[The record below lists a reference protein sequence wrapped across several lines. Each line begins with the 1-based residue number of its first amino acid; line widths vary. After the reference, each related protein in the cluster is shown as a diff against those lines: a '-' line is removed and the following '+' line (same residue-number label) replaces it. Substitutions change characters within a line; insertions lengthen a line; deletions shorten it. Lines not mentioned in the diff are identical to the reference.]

1 MRYWRVPPCA
11 RLQPRVLCYFAA
23 LPSPTRESAA
33 RLPADVDLLL
43 PDGYAELVFIL
54 NASYERRAVG
64 ENAQCGVMHSSY
76 MIGGRSHSVLT
87 RTFGGLVVLGVKLDP
102 RVLRVLIGTPL
113 SEFRDATLSLRDL
126 NNKALLDL
134 EDALAGARSVAE
146 IKSMFDRFF
155 LKTLRDFR
163 PGRTIVDHLLQD
175 VQRERGAFSIM
186 QWMREQGTDSRNF
199 EKRFCSWIGMTPKR
213 YARIV
218 RFKHSYYRFLSGEAR
233 RGAIGSHLDDY
244 YDQSHFHR
252 DFRYFVGV
260 APSIEL
266 STAMPPTTDISN
278 HLIQSEFETSS
289 GKKAV
294 ANGGRTALTA
304 IQ

>member
-1 MRYWRVPPCA
+1 MRYWRVPPSA
-11 RLQPRVLCYFAA
+11 RLQPHVLCYFAA
-23 LPSPTRESAA
+23 LQSPTRESAE
-33 RLPADVDLLL
+33 RLPADIDLLL

-54 NASYERRAVG
+54 NAGYERRVVG
-64 ENAQCGVMHSSY
+64 EKVQCDVMHSSY
-76 MIGGRSHSVLT
+76 IIGGRSHSVLT

-126 NNKALLDL
+126 NNKPLLDL
-134 EDALAGARSVAE
+134 EDALAGAQSVAE
-146 IKSMFDRFF
+146 VGSTFDRFF
-155 LKTLRDFR
+155 LKALTDFR
-163 PGRTIVDHLLQD
+163 PSKTIVDHLLQD

-186 QWMREQGTDSRNF
+186 QWMRDQGTDSRNF

-218 RFKHSYYRFLSGEAR
+218 RFKHSYYRFLSGEAK
-233 RGAIGSHLDDY
+233 RGAVGSHLDDY

-252 DFRYFVGV
+252 DFRSFVGV

-266 STAMPPTTDISN
+266 STTMPHATDISN
-278 HLIQSEFETSS
+278 HLIQSEFEARS
-289 GKKAV
+289 
-294 ANGGRTALTA
+294 GRTAAAKVERRRFTT